1 MGKSKVIAGALICA
15 THTTMIRAAVHDE
28 VRRECKKLNSESANN
43 KFIQQ
48 KMQGKRRVY

>member
-1 MGKSKVIAGALICA
+1 MSKATVLASALICA

-28 VRRECKKLNSESANN
+28 VRRECKKLGAKSANN